1 MNARPVA
8 PSNPPYTAA
17 TLLPRDLPALF
28 RFLFRART
36 RPSYPCVPAK
46 SIKLLPQRSIYPNAG
61 LRKSVK
67 KSKLKFDALPSLKT
81 ARFCQFPRAAKK
93 SFLLFAPLYP

>member
-1 MNARPVA
+1 MNGRPVA

-17 TLLPRDLPALF
+17 TLLPPRPAGVIPLTF
-28 RFLFRART
+28 QSANEIF
-36 RPSYPCVPAK
+36 YPCVPAK